1 MALSQTAAQMLPDVL
16 CPGLRVVFCGTAAGA
31 VSAARGAYFAGPGN
45 RFWSIVA
52 EIKLTP
58 HQLKP
63 DELRLL
69 PTFGIGLTDI
79 AKSVSGADSELPIGS
94 FDVPGFANRI
104 RVVRPRLVAFN
115 GTRAAGAFRPYRTAG
130 HLRRACLGQSHISS

>member
-45 RFWSIVA
+45 RFWSILA

-79 AKSVSGADSELPIGS
+79 AKSVSGADSRLPIG
-94 FDVPGFANRI
+94 
-104 RVVRPRLVAFN
+104 
-115 GTRAAGAFRPYRTAG
+115 
-130 HLRRACLGQSHISS
+130 

>member
-1 MALSQTAAQMLPDVL
+1 LTLISNGRAHASRRTLS
-16 CPGLRVVFCGTAAGA
+16 RAAGRFLWH
-31 VSAARGAYFAGPGN
+31 RGTAYFAGLGN
-45 RFWSIVA
+45 RFWSILA

-58 HQLKP
+58 HQLKL

-79 AKSVSGADSELPIGS
+79 AKSVSGAA

-104 RVVRPRLVAFN
+104 RVVRPRLVDFN

-130 HLRRACLGQSHISS
+130 HL

>member
-1 MALSQTAAQMLPDVL
+1 LNALVSDGRAHASRRTLS
-16 CPGLRVVFCGTAAGA
+16 RAAGRFLWH
-31 VSAARGAYFAGPGN
+31 RGRCRVRGTRTYFAGLGN
-45 RFWSIVA
+45 RFWSILA
-52 EIKLTP
+52 EIKLTS
-58 HQLKP
+58 HQLKL

-115 GTRAAGAFRPYRTAG
+115 GTRAAGAFRPYRTATPLC
-130 HLRRACLGQSHISS
+130 H